1 MVKKGKGSLS
11 KIKPKE
17 SELVVSGRF
26 YSGPIPPASELAK
39 YAEIDKGLIKWITT
53 QSKELQKHQ
62 IEVDKKLVDNH
73 LKRSGRGQM
82 FAFCLGVLGILAS
95 VVIAY
100 LGYPT
105 QAVVFGSGT
114 IVALVTVFLVGKA
127 RQKNSENKKKP

>member
-1 MVKKGKGSLS
+1 MAESQKNHRIDIEN
-11 KIKPKE
+11 KIVISQFKE
-17 SELVVSGRF
+17 
-26 YSGPIPPASELAK
+26 
-39 YAEIDKGLIKWITT
+39 
-53 QSKELQKHQ
+53 
-62 IEVDKKLVDNH
+62 N
-73 LKRSGRGQM
+73 GRGQI

-114 IVALVTVFLVGKA
+114 IVALVTVFLLGKA